1 MYQIIRK
8 KIAYSSSFGIDNYKY
23 NYKTKVYFQYYLNNF
38 DYISVREYDGMIIC
52 KKEFNVEATH
62 VLDPVF
68 LIDNYNNL
76 INKSNIKIDYDY
88 LAVYSL
94 RSDNEL
100 KNLIDYISNKLNL
113 KIIIMNGENIANV
126 EDWIYI
132 IKNSK
137 YFITDSFHGICF
149 SIIFNIPF
157 ICVLNEYAGKSRIKS
172 LSKML
177 RFEDRIINDIT
188 SKIDDKLIDMDFSN
202 INEIMEVEKE
212 RSLKWLKNSLEANK
226 ILKKDY
232 YRDNIIDLLIRENT
246 ELKLNLNKIDKLVN
260 MIAWWIPIKKWRES
274 FKDKFRKLY

>member
-1 MYQIIRK
+1 MYSTHDGII
-8 KIAYSSSFGIDNYKY
+8 
-23 NYKTKVYFQYYLNNF
+23 
-38 DYISVREYDGMIIC
+38 
-52 KKEFNVEATH
+52 FNKPECVH
-62 VLDPVF
+62 
-68 LIDNYNNL
+68 
-76 INKSNIKIDYDY
+76 
-88 LAVYSL
+88 
-94 RSDNEL
+94 
-100 KNLIDYISNKLNL
+100 
-113 KIIIMNGENIANV
+113 GENIANV

-232 YRDNIIDLLIRENT
+232 YRDSKVQDALDLLP
-246 ELKLNLNKIDKLVN
+246 LNDWNPSILLQIQDEKEKRL
-260 MIAWWIPIKKWRES
+260 ES
-274 FKDKFRKLY
+274 FFTFNKR